1 MNKEKSCVEVVAAVI
16 KSCDKYLC
24 VQRGVTKFPYT
35 SFKFEFPGGK
45 VEGNE
50 SLQEALEREI
60 REELEC
66 AIIVGE
72 LLLTVDHSYPDF
84 NIRMHCFLC
93 SASNKEFTLNEHI
106 NALWL
111 TPQEMLDLD
120 WAEADKPIVRLLTK
134 MINIEDITPSLI

>member
-1 MNKEKSCVEVVAAVI
+1 MSKKIINVVAAAI
-16 KSCDKYLC
+16 EKDGKIFCAQRPEGKSLGGYW
-24 VQRGVTKFPYT
+24 
-35 SFKFEFPGGK
+35 EFPGGK

-93 SASNKEFTLNEHI
+93 SASDKKLTLNEHI

-111 TPQEMLDLD
+111 TPEEMLDLD

-134 MINIEDITPSLI
+134 

>member
-16 KSCDKYLC
+16 KSRDKYLC
-24 VQRGVTKFPYT
+24 VQRGLTKFPYT
-35 SFKFEFPGGK
+35 SFKFE
-45 VEGNE
+45 GNE
-50 SLQEALEREI
+50 SLQKALEREI

-66 AIIVGE
+66 AIEVDE

-93 SASNKEFTLNEHI
+93 SASDKKFTLNEHI
-106 NALWL
+106 NARWL
-111 TPQEMLDLD
+111 TPEEMLHLD

-134 MINIEDITPSLI
+134 

>member
-1 MNKEKSCVEVVAAVI
+1 MCATGTYKVSLILVPSLN
-16 KSCDKYLC
+16 
-24 VQRGVTKFPYT
+24 F
-35 SFKFEFPGGK
+35 GGK

-60 REELEC
+60 REEVEC

-93 SASNKEFTLNEHI
+93 SASDKKFTLNEHI
-106 NALWL
+106 NARWL
-111 TPQEMLDLD
+111 TP
-120 WAEADKPIVRLLTK
+120 KK
-134 MINIEDITPSLI
+134 CLIWIGLKLISR